1 MIQASN
7 DEHLWAKSYQRNLRD
22 VLDLQREVARAIA
35 GEIRVA
41 VTPQEKEKLAQ
52 RRSVNPDAYQAY
64 LKGRYYWNQR
74 SETSIKRGREYF
86 EQAIEKDPTY
96 APALSGLADVADAL
110 SWYGF
115 ESPQSFVRS
124 RQLALK
130 AIALDDSLAE
140 GETFEAG
147 AKMFLTPAFSL
158 DLDFQRFNAKAGG
171 NNDNFVTI
179 RALVRF

>member
-1 MIQASN
+1 MLFRPPAQGIRHVCQ
-7 DEHLWAKSYQRNLRD
+7 
-22 VLDLQREVARAIA
+22 A
-35 GEIRVA
+35 GE
-41 VTPQEKEKLAQ
+41 
-52 RRSVNPDAYQAY
+52 RRGIS
-64 LKGRYYWNQR
+64 R
-74 SETSIKRGREYF
+74 IFF

-140 GETFEAG
+140 GHASLAMGLFYSDWDGAG
-147 AKMFLTPAFSL
+147 EI
-158 DLDFQRFNAKAGG
+158 G
-171 NNDNFVTI
+171 
-179 RALVRF
+179 RAHV